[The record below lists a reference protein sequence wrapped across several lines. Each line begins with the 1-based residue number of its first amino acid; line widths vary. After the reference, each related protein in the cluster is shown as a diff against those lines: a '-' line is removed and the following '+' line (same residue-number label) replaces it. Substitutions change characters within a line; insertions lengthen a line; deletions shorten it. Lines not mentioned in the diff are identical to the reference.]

1 MIWGLYCGVVRRK
14 KQMEKKGKSQKETR
28 PIQEGGNKE
37 KMKAALRI
45 EIGKPG

>member
-28 PIQEGGNKE
+28 PIQEVGTEEKNKVI
-37 KMKAALRI
+37 KRRI
-45 EIGKPG
+45 R